1 MARRHDTQLF
11 NVRRHLLLGNEITP
25 IDALNKFG
33 CFRLSALIYI
43 IRNEDDIPVA
53 SDQPEASNGKPYSR
67 YWIPKD
73 QLPKY
78 HQMMMNHERD
88 W

>member
-53 SDQPEASNGKPYSR
+53 SDQT
-67 YWIPKD
+67 
-73 QLPKY
+73 
-78 HQMMMNHERD
+78 
-88 W
+88 